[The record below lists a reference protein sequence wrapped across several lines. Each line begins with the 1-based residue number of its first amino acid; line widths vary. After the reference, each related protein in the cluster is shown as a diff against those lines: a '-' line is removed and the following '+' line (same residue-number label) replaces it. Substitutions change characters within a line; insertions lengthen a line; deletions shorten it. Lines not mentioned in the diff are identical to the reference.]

1 MAYTNEINY
10 STEPTSTLVENINFA
25 NPSSFRLVIDNLKYP
40 NAQYTVQLASIPDM
54 SVDGPAFNTPKRN
67 ILASADKVVY
77 APLQLTFIV
86 DENFTNYKEI
96 HDWMFGMVGQNDL
109 DQRKTRD
116 LTLIIYN
123 SSNNVVQEIQFSDAH
138 PTSLSSLPFE
148 VTTESVNYLQ
158 AVAEFNYSYYKFL

>member
-10 STEPTSTLVENINFA
+10 SAEPTSTLVENINFA

-67 ILASADKVVY
+67 ILAAADKVVY

-96 HDWMFGMVGQNDL
+96 HDWMFGMAGQDDL
-109 DQRKTRD
+109 GQRKTRD

-123 SSNNVVQEIQFSDAH
+123 SANNVVQEIKFSDAH

>member
-1 MAYTNEINY
+1 MAYNNQINY
-10 STEPTSTLVENINFA
+10 SAEATSTLVENINFA

-67 ILASADKVVY
+67 ILIAADKIVY
-77 APLQLTFIV
+77 APLQLTFLV

-96 HDWMFGMVGQNDL
+96 HDWMFGMAGQDDL
-109 DQRKTRD
+109 GPKKARD

-123 SSNNVVQEIQFSDAH
+123 SSNNVVQEIQFADAH

-158 AVAEFNYSYYKFL
+158 AVVEFNYSYYKFL

>member
-10 STEPTSTLVENINFA
+10 SVEPTSTLSTNINFA
-25 NPSSFRLVIDNLKYP
+25 NPASFRLVIDNLKYP

-54 SVDGPAFNTPKRN
+54 SVTGAPMNTPKRN
-67 ILASADKVVY
+67 ILVAADKIEY
-77 APLQLTFIV
+77 APLSLTFIV

-96 HDWMFGMVGQNDL
+96 HDWMFGMVGQGDL
-109 DQRKTRD
+109 GERKVRD

-123 SSNNVVQEIQFSDAH
+123 SSNNVVQEIQFADAH

-148 VTTESVNYLQ
+148 VTTESTNYLT

>member
-10 STEPTSTLVENINFA
+10 SMEPTSTLVENINFA

-54 SVDGPAFNTPKRN
+54 SVDGASFNTPKRN
-67 ILASADKVVY
+67 ILASAYKIVY

-96 HDWMFGMVGQNDL
+96 HDWMFGMVGQD
-109 DQRKTRD
+109 DFGVRKTRD

-123 SSNNVVQEIQFSDAH
+123 SSNNVVQEIQFADAH
-138 PTSLSSLPFE
+138 PSSLSSLPFE
-148 VTTESVNYLQ
+148 TTGESVNYLT
-158 AVAEFNYSYYKFL
+158 AVAEFNYSYYKFS

>member
-25 NPSSFRLVIDNLKYP
+25 NPSSFRLMIDNLKYP
-40 NAQYTVQLASIPDM
+40 NAQYTVQLGSIPDM
-54 SVDGPAFNTPKRN
+54 SVEGAPFNTPKRS
-67 ILASADKVVY
+67 ILVSADRIVY
-77 APLQLTFIV
+77 SPLSLTFIV

-96 HDWMFGMVGQNDL
+96 HDWMFGMVGQGDAGV
-109 DQRKTRD
+109 RKTRD

-123 SSNNVVQEIQFSDAH
+123 SSNNVVQQIQFVDAH

-148 VTTESVNYLQ
+148 VTASTVNYLTA
-158 AVAEFNYSYYKFL
+158 AVDFNYSYYKFL